1 MQKVSIL
8 RRFLFKLSL
17 KRNILISTIHAVRPN
32 KVPLYVVFAL
42 ASRVCS
48 HACVCVFAGR
58 VVCHCLWQFPE
69 FAVRRLHCSRSLSPP
84 KYSKNKNKSKNNK
97 GTTNNNYNNTG
108 AAKACGTKW
117 NGMKDWNRRRY
128 FFRFFLFFIRFGFS
142 AYFIC
147 LRLKMGRGVGEGW

>member
-1 MQKVSIL
+1 M
-8 RRFLFKLSL
+8 LSAQT
-17 KRNILISTIHAVRPN
+17 KSHCM
-32 KVPLYVVFAL
+32 LYLLWPAEY
-42 ASRVCS
+42 ARMR
-48 HACVCVFAGR
+48 VCVFVGR

-97 GTTNNNYNNTG
+97 GTTNNNYNITG

-128 FFRFFLFFIRFGFS
+128 FFRFFLFFIRFGFLPIL
-142 AYFIC
+142 FVCGWNWEGEWGGLI
-147 LRLKMGRGVGEGW
+147 KGGGGVVLNSTGIF